1 MASKTDVQVLL
12 GGKVY
17 TLSGYESEE
26 YLQKIALYINNKMTE
41 LNQMP
46 GYKRMGSDM
55 QKTLLEL
62 NMADDYYKARKRIS
76 ELEADLEDKDKA
88 EYDLGYILAHI
99 HGDYQV
105 NEIDLCHEAEVA
117 DDRHADEVERQAV
130 IKYAYLCAYYQGVGD
145 VSERQPAAINEYQL
159 ACKVKCALRFDIE
172 QAEQR
177 HTHACQHRAG
187 EYAYQRRHYE
197 EALRKAV
204 CVLLAPLADGL
215 ARHYRAGVA
224 NAYKEYEG
232 YLLDRAEYR
241 VAGVGFTALAREYH

>member
-76 ELEADLEDKDKA
+76 ELEADLEGKDKA
-88 EYDLGYILAHI
+88 EYDLKHELISAQIQLDESTKKI
-99 HGDYQV
+99 DQLKDEI
-105 NEIDLCHEAEVA
+105 NELQKQIVKLEAKA
-117 DDRHADEVERQAV
+117 ERQN
-130 IKYAYLCAYYQGVGD
+130 D
-145 VSERQPAAINEYQL
+145 
-159 ACKVKCALRFDIE
+159 
-172 QAEQR
+172 
-177 HTHACQHRAG
+177 
-187 EYAYQRRHYE
+187 
-197 EALRKAV
+197 
-204 CVLLAPLADGL
+204 
-215 ARHYRAGVA
+215 
-224 NAYKEYEG
+224 
-232 YLLDRAEYR
+232 
-241 VAGVGFTALAREYH
+241 

>member
-76 ELEADLEDKDKA
+76 ELEADLKDKA
-88 EYDLGYILAHI
+88 EYDLKHELISAQIQLDESTKKI
-99 HGDYQV
+99 DQLKDEI
-105 NEIDLCHEAEVA
+105 NELQKQIVKLEAKA
-117 DDRHADEVERQAV
+117 ERQN
-130 IKYAYLCAYYQGVGD
+130 D
-145 VSERQPAAINEYQL
+145 
-159 ACKVKCALRFDIE
+159 
-172 QAEQR
+172 
-177 HTHACQHRAG
+177 
-187 EYAYQRRHYE
+187 
-197 EALRKAV
+197 
-204 CVLLAPLADGL
+204 
-215 ARHYRAGVA
+215 
-224 NAYKEYEG
+224 
-232 YLLDRAEYR
+232 
-241 VAGVGFTALAREYH
+241 

>member
-76 ELEADLEDKDKA
+76 ELEADLEEKDKD
-88 EYDLGYILAHI
+88 EYDLKHELISAQIQLDESTKKI
-99 HGDYQV
+99 DQLKDEI
-105 NEIDLCHEAEVA
+105 NELQKQIVKLEAKA
-117 DDRHADEVERQAV
+117 ERQN
-130 IKYAYLCAYYQGVGD
+130 D
-145 VSERQPAAINEYQL
+145 
-159 ACKVKCALRFDIE
+159 
-172 QAEQR
+172 
-177 HTHACQHRAG
+177 
-187 EYAYQRRHYE
+187 
-197 EALRKAV
+197 
-204 CVLLAPLADGL
+204 
-215 ARHYRAGVA
+215 
-224 NAYKEYEG
+224 
-232 YLLDRAEYR
+232 
-241 VAGVGFTALAREYH
+241 